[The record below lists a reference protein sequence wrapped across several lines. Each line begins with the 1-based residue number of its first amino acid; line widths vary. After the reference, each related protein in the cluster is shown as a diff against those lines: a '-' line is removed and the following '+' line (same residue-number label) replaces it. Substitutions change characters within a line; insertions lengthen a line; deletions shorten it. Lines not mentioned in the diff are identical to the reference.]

1 MEEFKKIK
9 NEEYPTLFCFW
20 INEEK
25 ADKGV
30 FSFSNSSYI
39 SHDIEKIDQ
48 YTILKVYITKGF
60 FQIFKY
66 FEKNVTI
73 KIINKLDGETIYES
87 KEEFTIQNKK
97 IKFFYNTENCF
108 QESFKIPPIQTQYL
122 IFFKLKKYQ
131 DELIS
136 DTFKF
141 FKIYFDLALYSKL
154 LSIECKKEELANIID
169 NIPNLKNISCPRD
182 ARLPRP
188 GDEDIICFKP
198 EILDNLPNQHK
209 NKFRIIYS
217 AITDQT
223 DDILDINYNYKEELK
238 ILFDHNEKQHDNKKL
253 LGKNFVSFL

>member
-1 MEEFKKIK
+1 
-9 NEEYPTLFCFW
+9 
-20 INEEK
+20 
-25 ADKGV
+25 
-30 FSFSNSSYI
+30 
-39 SHDIEKIDQ
+39 
-48 YTILKVYITKGF
+48 
-60 FQIFKY
+60 
-66 FEKNVTI
+66 
-73 KIINKLDGETIYES
+73 
-87 KEEFTIQNKK
+87 
-97 IKFFYNTENCF
+97 
-108 QESFKIPPIQTQYL
+108 
-122 IFFKLKKYQ
+122 
-131 DELIS
+131 
-136 DTFKF
+136 
-141 FKIYFDLALYSKL
+141 LALYSKL

-182 ARLPRP
+182 AHLPRP